1 MTNLR
6 VTMNLQKNFMKPF
19 QNELKEI
26 FVDSVSK
33 AKEERN
39 LSTFQIQAVMK
50 LIEKNREIRDSSKIG
65 NLFLC

>member
-1 MTNLR
+1 
-6 VTMNLQKNFMKPF
+6 MNLQKNFMKPF

-50 LIEKNREIRDSSKIG
+50 LIKKNREIRDSSKIG